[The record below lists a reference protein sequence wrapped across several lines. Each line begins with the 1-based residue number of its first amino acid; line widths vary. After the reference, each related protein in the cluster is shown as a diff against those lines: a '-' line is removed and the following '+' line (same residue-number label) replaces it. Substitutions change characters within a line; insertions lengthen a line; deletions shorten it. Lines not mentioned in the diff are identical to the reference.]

1 MREIIIN
8 LTPTGMIP
16 TKEMTP
22 HVPIEPKEVIEDV
35 LSCAEVGVTMVHL
48 HARDKTGAPTWDPE
62 IYAEMLEG
70 IRKYRPDLILGISLS
85 GRNFQEFEK
94 RSAGLFLTGDA
105 KPDTGSLTTSS
116 LNFNKQASVSSP
128 EMVQAL
134 AQTMLEKG
142 ILPEVE
148 IFDSGMV
155 NYMKYLIKK
164 DLLRPPYYANL
175 LFGNIACAQATMLE
189 VGVVVNAL
197 PDNTYCG
204 FAGVGDNQLPMNI
217 AGMIFGDGARIGL
230 EDNIWFD
237 KERTKLATNKMLVQ
251 RIKGISEAM
260 GFGVMKPVDLR
271 KKLNMH
277 AEKGLYGVKTAK

>member
-1 MREIIIN
+1 MREIIVN

-22 HVPIEPKEVIEDV
+22 HVPIEPKEIIEDV
-35 LSCAEVGVTMVHL
+35 LACAEIGVTMVHL
-48 HARDKTGAPTWDPE
+48 HARDKDGAPTWQPE

-94 RSAGLFLTGDA
+94 RSAGLFLTGEV

-128 EMVQAL
+128 DMIQDL
-134 AQTMLEKG
+134 ARTMLEKG

-164 DLLRPPYYANL
+164 ELLRPPYYVNL

-189 VGVVVNAL
+189 AGVVMNVL
-197 PDNTYCG
+197 PENTFRC
-204 FAGVGDNQLPMNI
+204 FAGVGDSQLPMNI
-217 AGMIFGDGARIGL
+217 AGIMFGDGVRVGL

-251 RIKGISEAM
+251 RIKNISEAM
-260 GFGVMKPVDLR
+260 ECSIIKPIDLR
-271 KKLNMH
+271 KKLNMNT
-277 AEKGLYGVKTAK
+277 EKGLYGVKKE